1 MLVCH
6 GLTNSMEKILEQSVV
21 TQFVTNFPAFY
32 GTRRFIAIYT
42 SHTLVPVQ
50 SQMSSIHTPP
60 CMPLNSILILY
71 YHLHT
76 GPPSGLFVSGFPT
89 KFSHLFLISTMRA
102 TCPVNLILRGPV
114 QHFATSW
121 FLSVKTCQLPAQP
134 PNWGTTPCRLYANVY
149 SIYSKIPSISGCR
162 LLYPLVMAGT
172 HLTWLLF

>member
-102 TCPVNLILRGPV
+102 TCPVNLILLYLVPLNYMLKIDSTPSHMNHPV
-114 QHFATSW
+114 LRAKRS
-121 FLSVKTCQLPAQP
+121 
-134 PNWGTTPCRLYANVY
+134 R
-149 SIYSKIPSISGCR
+149 SGIDI
-162 LLYPLVMAGT
+162 L
-172 HLTWLLF
+172 